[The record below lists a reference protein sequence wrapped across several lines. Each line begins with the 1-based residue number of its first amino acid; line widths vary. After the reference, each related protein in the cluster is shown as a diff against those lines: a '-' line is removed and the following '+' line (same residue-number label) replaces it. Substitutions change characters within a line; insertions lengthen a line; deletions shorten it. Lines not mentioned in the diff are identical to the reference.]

1 MTNDLISRKKALEII
16 KANHYP
22 LRAEHNTVDYGMF
35 TVGIEQAI
43 NDAPAVDAVEVVRC
57 CDCIHHRVPVKD
69 ECGAIQFLYCYHPL
83 QEEGELMLRVDFT
96 DYCSYGERRES
107 EVSE

>member
-1 MTNDLISRKKALEII
+1 MSDLISREVLYEATKDTTDVSYMAAMILC
-16 KANHYP
+16 
-22 LRAEHNTVDYGMF
+22 
-35 TVGIEQAI
+35 
-43 NDAPAVDAVEVVRC
+43 APAVDAVEVVRC

-107 EVSE
+107 EASK